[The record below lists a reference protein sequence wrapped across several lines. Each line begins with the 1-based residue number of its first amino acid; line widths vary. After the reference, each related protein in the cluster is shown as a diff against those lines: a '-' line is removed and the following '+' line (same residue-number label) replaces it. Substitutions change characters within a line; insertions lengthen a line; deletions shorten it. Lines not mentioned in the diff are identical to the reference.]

1 MSFILFS
8 YNGFQN
14 AILIISVI
22 RAWGYSETKFKT
34 DPKLCLIP
42 SNKFNLFSIFC
53 ISKVSCASLRSTWS
67 LTCLTDCSNV
77 DVRSKI
83 SVRVSVTESSRRP
96 MLDSKFSRRTSI
108 VFYKDF
114 QIEKQG
120 CLRSVDK
127 SEKDTLD
134 FKSFWSYPDLF
145 GSILNALL

>member
-1 MSFILFS
+1 MLFWS
-8 YNGFQN
+8 IAPF
-14 AILIISVI
+14 
-22 RAWGYSETKFKT
+22 RALPWLTVREAKFKT

-53 ISKVSCASLRSTWS
+53 KSKVSCASLRSTWS

-108 VFYKDF
+108 VFH
-114 QIEKQG
+114 
-120 CLRSVDK
+120 RSLNWKTRMWANMDENLVRI
-127 SEKDTLD
+127 D
-134 FKSFWSYPDLF
+134 FKYFRSFPDLF
-145 GSILNALL
+145 DSIPNVLSTVFYWKLN